1 MIKRLKAELKLIQL
15 NDRFEA
21 QAKNFEEQ
29 LRLKD
34 EQLAKSAQRNE
45 RLMAKARTSSE
56 KTKSR
61 TVVTTTDTQKKN
73 SFCKI
78 KTVQIKLI
86 HQ

>member
-34 EQLAKSAQRNE
+34 EQLAKFAQRNE
-45 RLMAKARTSSE
+45 QLMAKLE
-56 KTKSR
+56 
-61 TVVTTTDTQKKN
+61 
-73 SFCKI
+73 
-78 KTVQIKLI
+78 QILRK
-86 HQ
+86 QYPEQ